1 MAKIQTI
8 PECSVELSEGEV
20 VVRTYH
26 ITTCNKPKS
35 RGDIAVTNKRII
47 YQGKGKTSTTVKEV
61 PIQSV
66 SAINTY
72 CGSGFNFGQMVLGI
86 LCVIVGLV
94 FIATIFVP
102 IIAVFLAI
110 GFFASSFNS
119 GYSLSIKSSEVTGTG
134 ISVGSSD
141 ISVAGGGSGM
151 FKRLFSTSG
160 QGAALAVNASPTKQA
175 LQMMNELGALVLD
188 LKIMG
193 DRAVGKWQGYQ
204 TAPVDT
210 SVLNS
215 TLSQAVN
222 LSGLK
227 NVASRVQAGV
237 QAGIQAGQQAGAGQ
251 QAQPPQA
258 PQQQV
263 PPQAPPQM
271 PRQAPPPPPPM
282 QTAQQQRFTPPPPPP
297 PAAAKNRGDDGGF
310 FG

>member
-20 VVRTYH
+20 IVRTYH
-26 ITTCNKPKS
+26 ITTCSKPKS

-72 CGSGFNFGQMVLGI
+72 CGSGFNFGQMVLGV
-86 LCVIVGLV
+86 LCVIVSLV

-102 IIAVFLAI
+102 IIGVFLAL

-119 GYSLSIKSSEVTGTG
+119 GYSLSIKSSEVAGTG

-141 ISVAGGGSGM
+141 ISLASSNSSFM
-151 FKRLFSTSG
+151 KRLFSTSG
-160 QGAALAVNASPTKQA
+160 QGAAFAVNAAPTKQA

-210 SVLNS
+210 SVLNA

-251 QAQPPQA
+251 QAPPPQA

-263 PPQAPPQM
+263 PPQM